1 MTTSS
6 SKKKTGGNTPPHRP
20 VFHAF
25 LIGLFV
31 FLALGLA
38 AALSIVFAPVELT
51 LEENG
56 YTLSFL
62 VHKES
67 ALYADLAEIALL
79 DESYT
84 SERIKSY
91 GGISK
96 DFGTYVNDAYGEHFR
111 LTFSENRHNYILL
124 KRKDGSVTVFN
135 QKSYDATAALYEQ
148 LAEKLAAQ
156 A

>member
-6 SKKKTGGNTPPHRP
+6 SKKKTGGNIPPHRP
-20 VFHAF
+20 LFHVF
-25 LIGLFV
+25 LIVV
-31 FLALGLA
+31 FLVVAVGLA
-38 AALSIVFAPVELT
+38 AALAIVFAPVNLS
-51 LEENG
+51 LEEDG

-62 VHKES
+62 FHKES
-67 ALYADLAEIALL
+67 GLYADLEEIDLL

-135 QKSYDATAALYEQ
+135 QKSYAGTAELYDK
-148 LAEKLAAQ
+148 LAEKLS
-156 A
+156 

>member
-20 VFHAF
+20 LFHAF
-25 LIGLFV
+25 LIVLFL

-38 AALSIVFAPVELT
+38 AALAIVFAPVNLS
-51 LEENG
+51 LEEDG

-67 ALYADLAEIALL
+67 ALYSDLAEIALL

-111 LTFSENRHNYILL
+111 LTFSENRHNFILL

-135 QKSYDATAALYEQ
+135 QKSYDATAALYEA
-148 LAEKLAAQ
+148 LAAKLAAIS
-156 A
+156 

>member
-6 SKKKTGGNTPPHRP
+6 SKKKTGGNIPPHRP
-20 VFHAF
+20 LFHVF
-25 LIGLFV
+25 LIVV
-31 FLALGLA
+31 FLVVAVGLA
-38 AALSIVFAPVELT
+38 AALAVVFAPVNLS
-51 LEENG
+51 LEEEG

-62 VHKES
+62 FHEES
-67 ALYADLAEIALL
+67 GLYADLEEIALL

-96 DFGTYVNDAYGEHFR
+96 DFGTYKNETYGEHFR

-135 QKSYDATAALYEQ
+135 QKSYAGTAELYEK
-148 LAEKLAAQ
+148 LAEKLS
-156 A
+156 